1 MSGKFQGKFKSVVIV
16 SGAFALLVGTYLI
29 ASHAKTNN
37 NQCLGYICWVVEQA
51 EQ

>member
-1 MSGKFQGKFKSVVIV
+1 MIGKFQGKFTSVVIV
-16 SGAFALLVGTYLI
+16 SGAFALLVGIYLI
-29 ASHAKTNN
+29 ATHTKASN